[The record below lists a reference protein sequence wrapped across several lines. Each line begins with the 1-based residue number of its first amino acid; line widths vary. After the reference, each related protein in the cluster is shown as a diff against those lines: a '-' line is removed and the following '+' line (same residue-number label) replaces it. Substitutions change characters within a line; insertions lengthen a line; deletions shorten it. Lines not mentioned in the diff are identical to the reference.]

1 MVEIDWNH
9 QEHLRQ
15 WAVLA
20 AQGHAGAMDVVNHW
34 GLTLPPVPAPLPRV
48 VVPQAPRPPAPAP
61 AQTPALAGIENR
73 TAVLQNLLSRPAPT
87 DLT

>member
-1 MVEIDWNH
+1 MNEIDWNY

-20 AQGHAGAMDVVNHW
+20 SQGHTGAMDVVNHW

-48 VVPQAPRPPAPAP
+48 VAPRPPAPMP
-61 AQTPALAGIENR
+61 VQTPALAGIQNR
-73 TAVLQNLLSRPAPT
+73 TAVLQNLLGRPAPT

>member
-1 MVEIDWNH
+1 MNEIDWNH

-34 GLTLPPVPAPLPRV
+34 RFSLPPVPAPLPRMV
-48 VVPQAPRPPAPAP
+48 APRPPVQVPT
-61 AQTPALAGIENR
+61 QTPALAGIESR
-73 TAVLQNLLSRPAPT
+73 TKVLQTLLARPAPT
-87 DLT
+87 EDLI